1 MIIIFITG
9 FLTGFSASFTAFNI
23 SLYKS
28 NPINAFMNRI
38 VREDHMLPALHS
50 GGECSYNDWGWRERG
65 RVHPSD
71 GLE

>member
-38 VREDHMLPALHS
+38 VTKITCCLHCTQAGS
-50 GGECSYNDWGWRERG
+50 VDIMTGGGEREG
-65 RVHPSD
+65 EYILVMD
-71 GLE
+71 